1 LAGCYNVGPNSD
13 DIVTTKSIVNR
24 FSSYWG
30 KELRVEAISDNSMK
44 EAAVLRLDNTK
55 LKTAMSLSPMWG
67 IDDAIAM
74 TVEWTK
80 V

>member
-1 LAGCYNVGPNSD
+1 
-13 DIVTTKSIVNR
+13 
-24 FSSYWG
+24 
-30 KELRVEAISDNSMK
+30 MK

-55 LKTAMSLSPMWG
+55 LKTVMSLSPMWG

-80 V
+80 VWAHGEDVKGITDAQIMSYLSQRGERTVSSDR